1 MKGILVVPPRELRG
15 GSPSRMGQDK
25 IDAETLA
32 LIERASV
39 DQLVAIGRA
48 VDAARV
54 LVEPSSGRLLSKVM
68 VPIMKGIGAILEF
81 YSYLG
86 EQASAWIVG
95 VREQA
100 GVITQKSVELQ
111 THLTEAKKVPLL
123 IAEAIAKKDPSIG
136 AIYYRNDKGKE
147 DVLVVAPHDPNKPQG
162 RKVAS
167 LIVGQDFAEIRKAV
181 DAGKEAVI
189 ALGYGNRIGFVET
202 VIAIIA
208 AIVALIIALT
218 LFVSKWNEGKV
229 SAQERVL
236 FRLATVNDEIKSTI
250 EKIAD
255 LEVRIREIEE
265 SSKGREMTAIERDT
279 VNRLRAELKKLEGK
293 KDLLLKE
300 RDFILGVGGGIR
312 DADDAFSSLKNL
324 AIAIGNVLLYTIG
337 GVAAISVLGTVIY
350 FLTR

>member
-1 MKGILVVPPRELRG
+1 MQGILVVPPRELRG
-15 GSPSRMGQDK
+15 GSPSRMGQDQ

-100 GVITQKSVELQ
+100 GAITQKSVELQ
-111 THLTEAKKVPLL
+111 THLADAKKVPLL
-123 IAEAIAKKDPSIG
+123 IANAIAKKDPSIG
-136 AIYYRNDKGKE
+136 AIYYRTDKGKE
-147 DVLVVAPHDPNKPQG
+147 EVLVVAPSDPNKPRG
-162 RKVAS
+162 GKVVS